1 MRYGSVC
8 SGIEAATVAWRHL
21 GWECAFVSEI
31 DAFASAVLKERLPAV
46 PNLGDFTKIRP
57 GDYGGDIDLLV
68 GGTPCQAF
76 SKAGLRK
83 GLEDERGNLALEFAG
98 LAFRTHPRW
107 VVWENVPGV
116 LSSGG
121 GRDFAIFLSM
131 LAGWEIPVPKGGW
144 KKAGILTAAPGC
156 FSVVGECL
164 TLNIPEFN
172 NFRGRSRSEGSV
184 LSLRDILETGEL
196 SKECS
201 LTGKCAEGILRRAA
215 MRGDRLPKGLAAAL
229 ANASRST

>member
-31 DAFASAVLKERLPAV
+31 DAFAYAVLKERLPAV

-57 GDYGGDIDLLV
+57 EDCGGDIDLLV

-107 VVWENVPGV
+107 VT
-116 LSSGG
+116 LCA
-121 GRDFAIFLSM
+121 FASPRRR
-131 LAGWEIPVPKGGW
+131 WIPRR
-144 KKAGILTAAPGC
+144 
-156 FSVVGECL
+156 
-164 TLNIPEFN
+164 
-172 NFRGRSRSEGSV
+172 RGR
-184 LSLRDILETGEL
+184 
-196 SKECS
+196 
-201 LTGKCAEGILRRAA
+201 
-215 MRGDRLPKGLAAAL
+215 RLL
-229 ANASRST
+229 